1 MSPDHFFLRSE
12 WSCFTCKPAPGAGLR
27 GRGGASPC
35 SAPHGR
41 RRPVPLMLDARG
53 ARRRQ
58 PQGAGAED
66 PAPFWPSEG
75 LKHPGEPAWVGS
87 KSSCTPSP
95 GLVSPLVATVPVGWS
110 QQHQCP
116 KSGHT
121 GRRVHRL
128 QHTQPEQSH
137 GEGRAVA
144 GCPRGSRDG
153 DGAEDGEQC
162 WERLSFAVGQFL
174 EEEAPFA
181 PAAAALRCGLSRQ
194 GHGESSGMGAATAGG
209 SPVSCAPAG
218 SDPGSQGCFTAQFPS
233 ASPCCWGNLQ
243 PSHPMLP
250 GPSGPRGAPGQWG
263 LFHPHPK
270 AGLAAPRASQLLV
283 LLFPCPPP
291 G

>member
-1 MSPDHFFLRSE
+1 MGGEQKLLHPEPWFGVSTRGRCARGVVPAAPVPKKWPH
-12 WSCFTCKPAPGAGLR
+12 WAQGAPAPAH
-27 GRGGASPC
+27 A
-35 SAPHGR
+35 
-41 RRPVPLMLDARG
+41 
-53 ARRRQ
+53 
-58 PQGAGAED
+58 AGAE
-66 PAPFWPSEG
+66 PQG
-75 LKHPGEPAWVGS
+75 GKGS
-87 KSSCTPSP
+87 CWLSP
-95 GLVSPLVATVPVGWS
+95 
-110 QQHQCP
+110 
-116 KSGHT
+116 
-121 GRRVHRL
+121 
-128 QHTQPEQSH
+128 
-137 GEGRAVA
+137 
-144 GCPRGSRDG
+144 GSRDG

-181 PAAAALRCGLSRQ
+181 PAAAALCCGLTRQ
-194 GHGESSGMGAATAGG
+194 GHGESSGTGAATAGG